1 MLSAKCVSFNYATE
15 PGAKAWK
22 LLQHLFRPITHKKPL
37 EIQFSATTLPCNKLK
52 ADMQH
57 MFDDVEQYY

>member
-1 MLSAKCVSFNYATE
+1 MSFNYATE

-22 LLQHLFRPITHKKPL
+22 PHKKPL
-37 EIQFSATTLPCNKLK
+37 ETQFSATTLPCNKLK